1 MTKSYIQDD
10 LLLADPMV
18 KKFLV
23 KMLVETLL
31 LEIYIS
37 TIFGNYEN

>member
-1 MTKSYIQDD
+1 MKSYIQDD
-10 LLLADPMV
+10 PLLGDPMV

-23 KMLVETLL
+23 KMLVETLP